1 MIKRR
6 MRVAPNEFLR
16 RSQARNQPMAVF
28 KCTIVGSW
36 MDFTIVEVFLYGVDS
51 GSHRPAFALVLV
63 VLIGS
68 VEVRCAIMTNPFLL
82 FLFLFLFFLRLPY

>member
-6 MRVAPNEFLR
+6 MRVAPNDFLR
-16 RSQARNQPMAVF
+16 RSQARNQPIAVF

-51 GSHRPAFALVLV
+51 GSHRPAFVIVLDRKCGGGK
-63 VLIGS
+63 IHAD
-68 VEVRCAIMTNPFLL
+68 VEAQHAIFRRPAFTPD
-82 FLFLFLFFLRLPY
+82 